1 MPLAREIGTPN
12 IKSKGA
18 LAPRTVQVPAALFP
32 DRHPTRGNA
41 SAKIVEV
48 PAAATPKGIL
58 KKDHTDSGG
67 AAEGP
72 RGPAAAG
79 KRPELSWS
87 KNALTEALTIH
98 LAVPELVSPPSPSL
112 KAARSRRR
120 RRAPPWLP
128 RPSTSSRGD

>member
-12 IKSKGA
+12 IKSKGV
-18 LAPRTVQVPAALFP
+18 LPPRTVQVPAALFP
-32 DRHPTRGNA
+32 DPARGNA

-48 PAAATPKGIL
+48 SAAATPKGIL
-58 KKDHTDSGG
+58 KKGYHADSGG

-98 LAVPELVSPPSPSL
+98 LAVPELVSPPSSSL

-120 RRAPPWLP
+120 RRVQP
-128 RPSTSSRGD
+128 

>member
-32 DRHPTRGNA
+32 DRHPARGNA

-48 PAAATPKGIL
+48 SAAATPKGIL
-58 KKDHTDSGG
+58 KKGHHTDSGG

-79 KRPELSWS
+79 KQPELSWS

-98 LAVPELVSPPSPSL
+98 LAVPELVSPPSSSL
-112 KAARSRRR
+112 KAARSRKR
-120 RRAPPWLP
+120 RRAQP
-128 RPSTSSRGD
+128 